1 MTPDN
6 IISLYTLIFLTVYTI
21 VLSLFYGSELAKYV
35 FVVIFTMINVEYL
48 ARLLNGLDIYL
59 NIDVITVYLL
69 NWQMWALVFA
79 WMWHELASPILLIE
93 QGSLCILIG
102 LEAFMLHNIA
112 LRYVP
117 TIVMILLWLLSFVD
131 K

>member
-1 MTPDN
+1 
-6 IISLYTLIFLTVYTI
+6 
-21 VLSLFYGSELAKYV
+21 
-35 FVVIFTMINVEYL
+35 MINVEYL